1 MDMIKVYV
9 VENSDVF
16 IVCPNCSADNSINF
30 SRIEFRN
37 TIVLDCTCG
46 NKFSVFLD
54 RRTFYRKLVKLTG
67 LCFSSDDPGEGVPVR
82 ILDISMSGIC
92 FVKDSGKELVKGE
105 IVKLQFRL
113 GNPDNLIISLAATI
127 NIRTDHIGS
136 QFVRLDE
143 HTRKL
148 LGFFLLP

>member
-1 MDMIKVYV
+1 MDMVRVYV
-9 VENSDVF
+9 IENSDVF
-16 IVCPNCSADNSINF
+16 IVCPNCSADNSITL
-30 SRIEFRN
+30 SRIEFKN

-46 NKFSVFLD
+46 NTFSVFLD
-54 RRTFYRKLVKLTG
+54 RRNFYRKLVNLTG
-67 LCFSSDDPGEGVPVR
+67 LCFSSDDHIEGVIVR

-105 IVKLQFRL
+105 MVRLQFRL
-113 GNPDNLIISLAATI
+113 RDHDNLIISLAATI
-127 NIRTDHIGS
+127 NIRRDHIGS
-136 QFVRLDE
+136 QFVRLDD